1 MILNELL
8 TRQNV
13 LTKVILKDGD
23 KELPKE
29 LKVKIMRVRMAYNKI
44 KKNFDA
50 EVQEMFDSLKD

>member
-1 MILNELL
+1 MIMILNELL

-50 EVQEMFDSLKD
+50 EVQEFT